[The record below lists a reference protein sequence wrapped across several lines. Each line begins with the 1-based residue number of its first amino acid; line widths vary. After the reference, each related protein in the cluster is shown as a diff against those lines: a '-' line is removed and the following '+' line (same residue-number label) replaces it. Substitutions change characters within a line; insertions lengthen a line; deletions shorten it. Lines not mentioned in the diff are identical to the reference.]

1 LITEKFSGKVVFVTG
16 GTGALGSVVV
26 RAFHDKGARIAAT
39 YLDRRGAMHL
49 REKLKDNS
57 HRLLLIK
64 ADVTKELQVQ
74 SAFRKAIEAYG
85 TVDILLNIAGG
96 FMEKTPISE
105 LKVKDWD
112 RMMDL
117 NLRSAFLC
125 SRSALRI
132 MAKKKYGR
140 IISISA
146 MPGLNPSAG
155 RGAYAIS
162 KSGVAVLTQIMADE
176 VKGTGV
182 TANVIVP
189 SILATDANIR
199 SSPGKGQARWVT
211 PGEIAELIMFLC
223 SDDARS
229 INGAVIK
236 VYGGV

>member
-1 LITEKFSGKVVFVTG
+1 MTEKFSGKVVFVTG

-26 RAFHDKGARIAAT
+26 KAFHAEGARIAAT
-39 YLDRRGAMHL
+39 YRDKRGAMHL
-49 REKLKDNS
+49 REKLKDNA

-74 SAFRKAIEAYG
+74 SAFRKAVEAYG
-85 TVDILLNIAGG
+85 TVDFLFNIAGG
-96 FMEKTPISE
+96 FMEKTPISD
-105 LKVKDWD
+105 LKAEDWD

-132 MAKKKYGR
+132 MIKKKYGR

-162 KSGVAVLTQIMADE
+162 KSGVSVLTQIMADE
-176 VKGTGV
+176 VKGTGI

-189 SILATDANIR
+189 SIVATEANIR
-199 SSPGKGQARWVT
+199 SSRGQDRSKWVA
-211 PGEIAELIMFLC
+211 PSEIAELIMFLC

-236 VYGGV
+236 VYGGI